1 MSIGKYLTNA
11 GVLGSI
17 FGAMG
22 ASKQAQQMPIDWR
35 RFLIWGVWAAG
46 LALAIA
52 SAAKQ
57 QEDKEY
63 AKSLHLSSREEKAA
77 AKERRKR
84 RTRSGH

>member
-11 GVLGSI
+11 GVLGSVFSA
-17 FGAMG
+17 FGA
-22 ASKQAQQMPIDWR
+22 AKQAQQMPRDWR

-57 QEDKEY
+57 QQDEEY
-63 AKSLHLSSREEKAA
+63 AESLHLSAREEKAA
-77 AKERRKR
+77 AKARRKR
-84 RTRSGH
+84 RTSA